1 MEYIINNDPVSNLP
15 KQVRIKSC
23 FVVDLLIHDFNN
35 LKADENSVWIN
46 YSVKDTYHLI
56 NNIEDNKR
64 RQIISTNKAKY
75 LNKIQNTY
83 NCTKYYYKNL
93 SNEGFYRKI
102 IRFRGVDK
110 DNKIFDKCFL
120 GYFFKEEE
128 KKRL

>member
-1 MEYIINNDPVSNLP
+1 MEYIINNDPVSHLP

-75 LNKIQNTY
+75 
-83 NCTKYYYKNL
+83 
-93 SNEGFYRKI
+93 
-102 IRFRGVDK
+102 
-110 DNKIFDKCFL
+110 
-120 GYFFKEEE
+120 
-128 KKRL
+128 